1 MKKNSFQRVIQI
13 KFKLDY
19 IAGPQQIVKQQD
31 CKVNK
36 NVQMNFLIL
45 TNGVVSSGVVV
56 GSILLA
62 GDELLRVEELAVSSS
77 PHLIND
83 SWLKIHENSP

>member
-1 MKKNSFQRVIQI
+1 MIQLTIKLDFISGLKQRV
-13 KFKLDY
+13 K
-19 IAGPQQIVKQQD
+19 PQD

-36 NVQMNFLIL
+36 NVLVNFLIL
-45 TNGVVSSGVVV
+45 TNGVVSSGIVV

-62 GDELLRVEELAVSSS
+62 GDELLRVEELAVGSS